1 MQKKLIPN
9 GILIVAGLVLIFIA
23 NSWQGN
29 DTSLDIVLA
38 AIGGVFIGGAI
49 VLVKRKS

>member
-9 GILIVAGLVLIFIA
+9 GILIVAGLVLIFVA
-23 NSWQGN
+23 NSWQSDN
-29 DTSLDIVLA
+29 TSLDVVLA
-38 AIGGVFIGGAI
+38 AIGGIFIGGAI